1 MMENVNEDRTV
12 YALSGRARHP
22 LDDGYRKNRV
32 VAALIAA
39 STQFLEDPNQ
49 C

>member
-1 MMENVNEDRTV
+1 MMEKSMKIEQSTH
-12 YALSGRARHP
+12 YPGAPGIP
-22 LDDGYRKNRV
+22 WDDGYRKNRV